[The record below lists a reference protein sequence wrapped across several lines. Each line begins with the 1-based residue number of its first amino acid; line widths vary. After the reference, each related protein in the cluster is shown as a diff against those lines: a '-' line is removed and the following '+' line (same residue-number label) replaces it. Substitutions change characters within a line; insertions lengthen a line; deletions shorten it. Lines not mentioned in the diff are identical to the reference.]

1 MIFIVDAGNTNV
13 SVAIYKD
20 ELIIYSDR
28 CDTIRENIDQYYIDF
43 FGRIYDRYPNIDD
56 YVISSVVPMITDHLI
71 GILRKLYKKDG
82 MIVNSELVS
91 DLKIDLHDR
100 NELGADLIATTY
112 GALNK
117 YQTPIIVADLGT
129 ATKIS
134 VIDTELSFKGG
145 LIIPGVSIAQKAT
158 EIMIPH
164 LPQIK
169 MELPEKLINSDTITS
184 MQAGLLYG
192 TIYQVKGLVLA
203 IEMELKM
210 KATKVLTGGYSRFIA
225 SKMSE
230 FVYDEH
236 LLMDGLLTI
245 YHKYHI

>member
-1 MIFIVDAGNTNV
+1 MILIVDAGNTNV
-13 SVAIYKD
+13 SVALYKN
-20 ELIIYSDR
+20 ELIIFSDR
-28 CDTIRENIDQYYIDF
+28 CDTIRENFNQYYIDF
-43 FGRIYDRYPNIDD
+43 FNKIYDRYPEIDD
-56 YVISSVVPMITDHLI
+56 YVISSVVPSITDHLI
-71 GILRKLYKKDG
+71 GVLRRLYKKEG
-82 MIVNSELVS
+82 LIVNSSLVS

-134 VIDTELSFKGG
+134 VIDAELSFKGG

-169 MELPEKLINSDTITS
+169 MELPEKLINYDTITS

-203 IEMELKM
+203 VEAELGM
-210 KATKVLTGGYSRFIA
+210 RATKVLTGGYSRFIA
-225 SKMSE
+225 SEMNE
-230 FVYDEH
+230 FIYDEY

>member
-1 MIFIVDAGNTNV
+1 MILIVDAGNTNV
-13 SVAIYKD
+13 SVAIYKN
-20 ELIIYSDR
+20 ELIIFSDR
-28 CDTIRENIDQYYIDF
+28 CDTIRENLDQYYIDF
-43 FGRIYDRYPNIDD
+43 FDKIYDRYPEIDD

-71 GILRKLYKKDG
+71 DVLRRLYKKEG
-82 MIVNSELVS
+82 MIVNSTLVS

-134 VIDTELSFKGG
+134 VIDAELSFKGG

-169 MELPEKLINSDTITS
+169 MELPEKLINYDTITS

-203 IEMELKM
+203 VESELGM

-225 SKMSE
+225 SEMNE
-230 FVYDEH
+230 FIYDEH